1 MWEFGEEF
9 VKMRISRLAHNY
21 WPAKQAMWEAPV
33 GIWRVFDR
41 LDFASHSLLR
51 PSHKSL
57 AKLSAWLFFS
67 VSFLISLQTLYKPSL
82 PTKCKKNKEYS
93 QETFERK
100 NPSQTLESYRLFT
113 HNPLHYFSRVSI
125 YSYLSIYTFWVLREV
140 LVPMGSIRRNH
151 WVADA
156 IGQYYRI

>member
-1 MWEFGEEF
+1 MWISQLARDWLETADSWNMPHEKHMLKFEESLIGW
-9 VKMRISRLAHNY
+9 ISWVIRNSGQFMSDLWN
-21 WPAKQAMWEAPV
+21 
-33 GIWRVFDR
+33 
-41 LDFASHSLLR
+41 SLL
-51 PSHKSL
+51 SY
-57 AKLSAWLFFS
+57 FFS

-125 YSYLSIYTFWVLREV
+125 YSYLSIYMFWVLREV

-151 WVADA
+151 WVADV